1 MPGVP
6 QPIRSNNGPS
16 QVAEVLPGV
25 PSGEVPALGRRETLL
40 QEGAVT
46 LKPQTRKVLQ
56 FMQEHGSITS
66 FDAYERLGCHRL
78 AARIHEIREAG
89 YGVKCETKTGKNR
102 FGEMVCFTNY
112 SLEENAC

>member
-1 MPGVP
+1 M
-6 QPIRSNNGPS
+6 
-16 QVAEVLPGV
+16 
-25 PSGEVPALGRRETLL
+25 
-40 QEGAVT
+40 
-46 LKPQTRKVLQ
+46 KPQTKKVLQ

-102 FGEMVCFTNY
+102 FGETVCFTNY